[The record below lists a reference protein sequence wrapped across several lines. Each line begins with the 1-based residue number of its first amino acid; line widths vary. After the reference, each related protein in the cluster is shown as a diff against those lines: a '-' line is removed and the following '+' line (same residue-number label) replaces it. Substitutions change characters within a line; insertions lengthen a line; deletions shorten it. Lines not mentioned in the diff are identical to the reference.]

1 MYRFIHFWKKEGVAL
16 LCVEG
21 EVRGADYPNGPH
33 PCGCWSC
40 LVRAGLVPRQW
51 SAPLWVLGC
60 GKCSISP
67 GVVKVFVGGWDLP
80 ILIGAVWFAVS

>member
-33 PCGCWSC
+33 P
-40 LVRAGLVPRQW
+40 
-51 SAPLWVLGC
+51 
-60 GKCSISP
+60 
-67 GVVKVFVGGWDLP
+67 
-80 ILIGAVWFAVS
+80 